1 MGTLHS
7 NPFRS
12 IWLDISPVLF
22 LHCMNSQKH
31 SIVSPRGVN
40 HHHHHHFYTILSL
53 YIDDCYDF
61 SLIGITFPESH
72 QYILP
77 TSGTFSLFLF
87 QSSHANRNE
96 TTWMI
101 KAKLKQVNKSKHV
114 DLSFFSLYFCICIGQ
129 GWGRR
134 LGRGRKKI
142 EFVSKW
148 YELYFE
154 LKRKYGTIFRLKWCN
169 LHKISKD
176 ELKNSSV
183 RVINLLKSNRAD
195 GTNDN
200 IL

>member
-31 SIVSPRGVN
+31 SIVLPRGVN
-40 HHHHHHFYTILSL
+40 HHHHFYTILSL

-61 SLIGITFPESH
+61 SWIGITFPESH

-87 QSSHANRNE
+87 QSPHANRNE

-114 DLSFFSLYFCICIGQ
+114 DLSFFSFYFCTGMGENG
-129 GWGRR
+129 GWGEEE
-134 LGRGRKKI
+134 RKLN
-142 EFVSKW
+142 S
-148 YELYFE
+148 
-154 LKRKYGTIFRLKWCN
+154 FRN
-169 LHKISKD
+169 GMNFIS
-176 ELKNSSV
+176 N
-183 RVINLLKSNRAD
+183 
-195 GTNDN
+195 
-200 IL
+200 